1 MDDDALSFD
10 GRSLSP
16 RFALLAVTI
25 PPGTRR
31 PYDADEW
38 RDTLVLVE
46 TGEIELECT
55 RGGRRRFGSGAL
67 LPLGALSLRALYN
80 PGLEP
85 VRLTAV
91 SRSVRDD
98 R

>member
-1 MDDDALSFD
+1 MDDDALPFD
-10 GRSLSP
+10 GRFLSP
-16 RFALLAVTI
+16 RFALVAVTI
-25 PPGTRR
+25 PPGARR

-38 RDTLVLVE
+38 RDTLVLVQA
-46 TGEIELECT
+46 GEIELECT
-55 RGGRRRFGSGAL
+55 RGGHRRFGPGAL
-67 LPLGALSLRALYN
+67 LPLGSLSLRALYN

-91 SRSVRDD
+91 SRTMRAE